1 MAWQAAAAAGAMAM
15 LQKIA
20 AEKAAMG
27 QEFQEGFA
35 EAESGGMDIGEQQR
49 PGMGTLKSQSVFVNF
64 LKNLGQSY
72 IQGKYAEW
80 RGAGS
85 APVTTVGVGPEGQGV
100 FQQGTYTPSVNTQ
113 AVISSALQQIGVGQ
127 WFKNIF
133 NKQGGR

>member
-1 MAWQAAAAAGAMAM
+1 MAWQAAAAAGAAAM

-80 RGAGS
+80 RGGPAQPASPAVTQSVTS
-85 APVTTVGVGPEGQGV
+85 ADKFRGML
-100 FQQGTYTPSVNTQ
+100 VNQ
-113 AVISSALQQIGVGQ
+113 ALEQIGVGQ